1 MKFWLLTRVGLVT
14 DVDVVNN
21 VLVRAGTKI
30 QARKI
35 AASVAGDEGKDAWI
49 DAERSTCRLVPNE
62 GSAGVICRDYN
73 AG

>member
-1 MKFWLLTRVGLVT
+1 VKFWLLTRTGNVT

-21 VLVRAGTKI
+21 VLVRAGTKA

-35 AASVAGDEGKDAWI
+35 AASVAGDEGPDTWTNTKK
-49 DAERSTCRLVPNE
+49 STCRLVPCE
-62 GSAGVICRDYN
+62 GSAGLICRDFN